1 VAYYHPRMSAIK
13 RDETLEKPP
22 MSPWQSLARLS
33 RYVHPYRTMVAGTFI
48 LMLAGSFL
56 RSLPPMIIGKG
67 LNDAMDYKGLGMRYF
82 LLLGAAF
89 LGLQLVM
96 AAVGYIQR
104 ILGARSGQHIV
115 RDIRNHMFR
124 HVQGLS
130 LRFFDNRQ
138 TGELMSR
145 TLSDVDMLEWG
156 VLESSMSV
164 INSILQFLLQLA
176 LMTYLSWRLTLI
188 ALAVVPVI
196 ILFAVRYNSLAHD
209 IFKGLREKM
218 ADLNTVLQESISGI
232 RVVKTF
238 CREDHQSS
246 RFAHETHDYVDLS
259 IRVQKMMAFVSSMM
273 VAFGSVAAAVVLA
286 YGGWMVIHDQ
296 LKIGYL
302 VAMMMYLQMLYGPI
316 QTLIHDNYHLQ
327 RAGVA
332 ASRVFEVI
340 DTIPEIRDDPDA
352 LPLESVAGHIQ
363 VQDVTFSY
371 RPDAP
376 VLKNVCIEARPGEMV
391 ALVGRSGA
399 GKSTLISL
407 IPRLYDVQAGAVSVD
422 GVDVRRLRNDDLRR
436 SIAMVMQ
443 DVFLFDGTIRANI
456 AYGRLDAT
464 DQDIMAAAEAA
475 HVNEFVNEL
484 PDGYDTQIGERG
496 VKLSGGQRQRISL
509 ARAFLANAPILL
521 LDEPT
526 SNVDTHSERLIQE
539 AIERLMQNRTTFVIA
554 HRLSTILRADK
565 IVLLDRGR
573 VQAEGTHAELL
584 ENSPLYAH
592 LYRVQFEQNDSE

>member
-1 VAYYHPRMSAIK
+1 MPAIK
-13 RDETLEKPP
+13 RDETLESPP
-22 MSPWQSLARLS
+22 MTAWQSLARLS
-33 RYVHPYRTMVAGTFI
+33 NYVRPYRTMVAGTFI
-48 LMLAGSFL
+48 LMLVGSFL
-56 RSLPPMIIGKG
+56 RSLPPLLIGKG
-67 LNDAMDYKGLGMRYF
+67 INDTLDYAGLGMQYF
-82 LLLGAAF
+82 LLLGAAY
-89 LGLQLVM
+89 LGLHLAM
-96 AAVGYIQR
+96 AAVGYVQR
-104 ILGARSGQHIV
+104 ILAATSGQRIV
-115 RDIRNHMFR
+115 RDIRNHLFR

-164 INSILQFLLQLA
+164 ANSILLFLLQLA
-176 LMTYLSWRLTLI
+176 LMTYLNWRLTLI
-188 ALAVVPVI
+188 AVSVVPVI
-196 ILFAVRYNSLAHD
+196 ILVAVRYNSLVHD
-209 IFKGLREKM
+209 ILKGLREKM

-238 CREDHQSS
+238 CRETHHSD
-246 RFAHETHDYVDLS
+246 RFARETQDYVGLS
-259 IRVQKMMAFVSSMM
+259 ISFQKTMAFVSNVM
-273 VAFGSVAAAVVLA
+273 VVFGSVAGAIVLA
-286 YGGWMVIHDQ
+286 YGGWLVIHGE
-296 LKIGYL
+296 LKIGNL
-302 VAMMMYLQMLYGPI
+302 TAIMMYLQSLYGPI

-332 ASRVFEVI
+332 ASRVFELI
-340 DTIPEIRDDPDA
+340 DTVPEIADAPDA
-352 LPLESVAGHIQ
+352 IPLESVAGHVQ
-363 VQDVTFSY
+363 VHGVVFSY

-376 VLKNVCIEARPGEMV
+376 VLKNVSIEARPGEMV

-407 IPRLYDVQAGAVSVD
+407 IPRLYDVQSGAVCID
-422 GVDVRRLRNDDLRR
+422 GKDVRRLRNDDLRR
-436 SIAMVMQ
+436 NIAMVMQ
-443 DVFLFDGTIRANI
+443 DVFLFDGTIRDNI
-456 AYGRLDAT
+456 GYGRLNAT
-464 DQDIMAAAEAA
+464 EQEIMAAAESA

-484 PDGYDTQIGERG
+484 PDGYHTQIGERG

-539 AIERLMQNRTTFVIA
+539 AIGRLMQNRTTFVIA

-565 IVLLDRGR
+565 IVLLERGR
-573 VQAEGTHAELL
+573 IHAEGTHNHLL

-592 LYRVQFEQNDSE
+592 LYRVQFEENNGQ